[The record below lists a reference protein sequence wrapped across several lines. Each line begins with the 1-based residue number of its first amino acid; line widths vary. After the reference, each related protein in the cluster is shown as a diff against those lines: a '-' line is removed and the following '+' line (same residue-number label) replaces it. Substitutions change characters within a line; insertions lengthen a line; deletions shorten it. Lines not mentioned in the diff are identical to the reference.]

1 MKRSTGKSALIALI
15 VMSTLCVGAV
25 APVAAQ
31 SVGGGIS
38 VFVPWD
44 MFQGE
49 TGSVAFEQS
58 LETSFGFGNVVTF
71 PIGFSY
77 AQVYGLSGYGDETG
91 GGDFSSD
98 DPWFY
103 ADSIMPYLM
112 AKVTIPAGP
121 VYFEVFGGGAA
132 NWNFSLRPFEN
143 QIARDL
149 RDAGVIS
156 SPGASVSVD
165 NLDFERGLGWGWLA
179 GAGFGVTIDQISVG
193 LSATYRHVRHDLT
206 LKGRAFDS
214 AGSGTEEFDS
224 SADGFPVEDLHLL
237 LRGISFGIGGSFNLG
252 GD

>member
-1 MKRSTGKSALIALI
+1 MRDISRSGAILAVTIAFY
-15 VMSTLCVGAV
+15 VGAV
-25 APVAAQ
+25 APVNAQ

-58 LETSFGFGNVVTF
+58 LETSFGFGDFLTF

-77 AQVYGLSGYGDETG
+77 AQVYGLSGYGNEVG
-91 GGDFSSD
+91 GSDFSSD

-103 ADSIMPYLM
+103 ADSIMPYLL

-121 VYFEVFGGGAA
+121 VYFEVFGGGAV

-149 RDAGVIS
+149 RDAGAIS
-156 SPGASVSVD
+156 SPAEASVSVD
-165 NLDFERGLGWGWLA
+165 DLEFERGLGWGWLA

-206 LKGRAFDS
+206 LTGNAFDS

-237 LRGISFGIGGSFNLG
+237 LRGISFGIGGSFHLG